1 MSFPITNPNTKLA
14 APAHNSNARWFEPL
28 AQARTPLLRLFC
40 FPYAGGNTQMYREWQ
55 RHFPAQVEVC
65 LVHLPG
71 RGRRM
76 GEPPFTR
83 LQSLVR
89 AVADAI
95 VPEIEGRFAFYGHSM
110 GALISFELARE
121 LRRRNLSLPVHLFVS
136 GRRAPSVPESKPPIF
151 HLPAQEL
158 IAEIKRLNGTPNE
171 FFEDPE
177 LQELS
182 LPLLRADFEIV
193 DTYEYF
199 PDEPLPC
206 SITVYGGEQDEHVP
220 FESLTAWE
228 GQTSA
233 KYLLRML
240 PGDHFFI
247 DNHKKEFIRVFSYDL
262 KEILPGSS

>member
-1 MSFPITNPNTKLA
+1 MSYPIANLNTRRA
-14 APAHNSNARWFEPL
+14 APANSSNAGWFEAL
-28 AQARTPLLRLFC
+28 ATASSPLLRLFC
-40 FPYAGGNTQMYREWQ
+40 FHYAGGNAQVFREWQ
-55 RHFPAQVEVC
+55 RHLPPQVEVC

-83 LQSLVR
+83 LQPLVQT
-89 AVADAI
+89 VADAI
-95 VPEIEGRFAFYGHSM
+95 VPEIEGPFAFYGHSM
-110 GALISFELARE
+110 GALISFELVRE

-136 GRRAPSVPESKPPIF
+136 GRRAPSVPETEPPAF
-151 HLPAQEL
+151 HLPPQEL
-158 IAEIKRLNGTPNE
+158 IAKIKRLNGTPNE

-199 PDEPLPC
+199 PDAPLPC

-220 FESLTAWE
+220 VESLTAWE

-233 KYLLRML
+233 KYQLRML

-262 KEILPGSS
+262 KETLPGSS